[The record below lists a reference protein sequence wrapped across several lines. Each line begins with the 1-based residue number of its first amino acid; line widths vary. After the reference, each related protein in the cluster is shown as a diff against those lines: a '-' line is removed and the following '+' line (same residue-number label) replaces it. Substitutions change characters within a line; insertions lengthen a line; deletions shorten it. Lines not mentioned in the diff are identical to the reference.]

1 MLIFLQYKKIYLT
14 LIFLSLASCGGGSG
28 SSAQSSNNNS
38 NNDSGNNDSGNN
50 NSGTVLVT
58 YNTSNV
64 MCSYSDSGV
73 NTHESVN
80 AAYDYTWSCS
90 SSNRNLSANG
100 IPNHEIGT
108 FPNANNP
115 NSLGVINIS
124 RALTLAPSLLSNING
139 VSAQEPGIALN
150 GVAFEPGTAGR
161 CNNSGSCSLAM
172 GSGNWNIEALGQTAF
187 NFGDDMNN
195 AHIQPN
201 GQYHYHGVPE
211 RYVTLLGKGEAM
223 TLIGWSADGF
233 PIYVRYG
240 YTESNN
246 SSSSIKILKSS
257 WRIKDS
263 GDSGR
268 PSTNSNNGNSIPL
281 GSFTQDYEY
290 VEGLGDLDR
299 CNGRTGV
306 TPEFP
311 SGIYY
316 YVVTDDFPYASRCLR
331 GAL

>member
-124 RALTLAPSLLSNING
+124 RALTS
-139 VSAQEPGIALN
+139 
-150 GVAFEPGTAGR
+150 
-161 CNNSGSCSLAM
+161 
-172 GSGNWNIEALGQTAF
+172 
-187 NFGDDMNN
+187 
-195 AHIQPN
+195 
-201 GQYHYHGVPE
+201 
-211 RYVTLLGKGEAM
+211 
-223 TLIGWSADGF
+223 
-233 PIYVRYG
+233 
-240 YTESNN
+240 
-246 SSSSIKILKSS
+246 
-257 WRIKDS
+257 
-263 GDSGR
+263 
-268 PSTNSNNGNSIPL
+268 
-281 GSFTQDYEY
+281 
-290 VEGLGDLDR
+290 
-299 CNGRTGV
+299 
-306 TPEFP
+306 
-311 SGIYY
+311 
-316 YVVTDDFPYASRCLR
+316 
-331 GAL
+331 